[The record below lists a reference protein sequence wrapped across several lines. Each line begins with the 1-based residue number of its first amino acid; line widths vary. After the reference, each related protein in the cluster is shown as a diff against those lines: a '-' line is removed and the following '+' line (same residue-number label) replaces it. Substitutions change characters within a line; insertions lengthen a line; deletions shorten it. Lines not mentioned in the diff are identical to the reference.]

1 MNCIEAP
8 FPNERRGGT
17 FMADPTAIK
26 RATHTID
33 SLIDDPRRGLPEDL
47 FLFASRI
54 TPMVN
59 VDLLIKN
66 ERGQTLL
73 TWRDDGYWK
82 PGWHIPGGIIRYQES
97 IAARIRAVAR
107 TELGAEVSFQPTPL
121 AIKEIMNPNRRV
133 RGHFISFLYLCSLTN
148 APDNG
153 LQYQSGQPL
162 PDQWMWHGTC
172 PKNIIPVHE
181 IYREYIECSDMRGRQ
196 ALLAAEAPA
205 LDWAEVGGL
214 QKPLRTGSCS

>member
-1 MNCIEAP
+1 
-8 FPNERRGGT
+8 
-17 FMADPTAIK
+17 MADLTAIK

-33 SLIDDPRRGLPEDL
+33 SLIEDPRRGLPEDL

-97 IAARIRAVAR
+97 IADRIRAVAR
-107 TELGAEVSFQPTPL
+107 TELGAKVAFQPLPL
-121 AIKEIMNPNRRV
+121 AIKEIINPDRRV
-133 RGHFISFLYLCSLTN
+133 RGHFISFLYQCSLT
-148 APDNG
+148 AGPDNG
-153 LQYQSGQPL
+153 LQYRSGEPL
-162 PDQWMWHGTC
+162 PNQWMWHETC
-172 PKNIIPVHE
+172 PDNIIAVHE
-181 IYREYIECSDMRGRQ
+181 IYREYIECSDTRRRE
-196 ALLAAEAPA
+196 ARSAAETPVQA
-205 LDWAEVGGL
+205 WVVVGPRR
-214 QKPLRTGSCS
+214 KPLRTGSCS

>member
-1 MNCIEAP
+1 
-8 FPNERRGGT
+8 
-17 FMADPTAIK
+17 MADLTAIK

-47 FLFASRI
+47 FLFTSRI

-107 TELGAEVSFQPTPL
+107 TELGAEVAFQPTPL
-121 AIKEIMNPNRRV
+121 AIKEIMNPNRKV
-133 RGHFISFLYLCSLTN
+133 RGHFISFLYLCSLTT

-153 LQYQSGQPL
+153 LQYRSGQPL
-162 PDQWMWHGTC
+162 PNQWMWHETY
-172 PKNIIPVHE
+172 PDNIIPVHE
-181 IYREYIECSDMRGRQ
+181 VYREYIEGPDARRRD
-196 ALLAAEAPA
+196 ALSAAETPV
-205 LDWAEVGGL
+205 LEWVEGGGR
-214 QKPLRTGSCS
+214 QKPLRKCSCS